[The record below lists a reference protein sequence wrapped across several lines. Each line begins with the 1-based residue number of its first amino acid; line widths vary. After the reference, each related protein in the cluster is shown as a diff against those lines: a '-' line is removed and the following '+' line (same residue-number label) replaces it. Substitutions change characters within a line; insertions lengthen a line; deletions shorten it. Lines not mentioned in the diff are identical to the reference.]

1 MITPFILT
9 VGFGLVVWNQNN
21 PLVLKAP
28 QNVIHKFKNFQF
40 YTKSVNE
47 PKLLNRHK
55 SHKMHFVVFA
65 DDNFKRKYRLQLETI
80 RCWTNANGY
89 HLLIPSNYELEKEK
103 CSQERI
109 PSYFLRRH
117 CYLAHIMA
125 KYASEDYFVLLDAD
139 TMTFSLTRKFP
150 QEYLEYD
157 LSFYERSWNGEVHIH
172 MGAKNKPAVR
182 EWIMLWSL
190 EDTQPYV
197 PEKKYFY
204 SSDNGLLHIVLMKWF
219 VLGIKGVSAMEEI
232 TKKRWPHRNQ
242 RVAVKCIDKFH
253 RLNHTVENLN
263 PYFSF
268 IQCARVALGM
278 QGKGD
283 KFSAYGQSTDDYILQ
298 DFRKHGLD
306 LVSQGLS
313 LKIFPRFNGFA
324 LDKFMKDQATP
335 NVVLYHGVKKDE
347 DILQTWQS
355 EENEKK
361 KRYFLQNSLNVTK
374 QPEKGSKIIYPLCK
388 VKDLKHKHEN
398 IAPL

>member
-1 MITPFILT
+1 MKMITPFILT
-9 VGFGLVVWNQNN
+9 VGFGLVLWNQNH
-21 PLVLKAP
+21 PVVLKALP
-28 QNVIHKFKNFQF
+28 NVIHKFKNFQS

-47 PKLLNRHK
+47 PKLLNNGFALDKFMKDQQPEK
-55 SHKMHFVVFA
+55 SYKMHFVVFA
-65 DDNFKRKYRLQLETI
+65 DDNFRRKYRLQLETI
-80 RCWTNANGY
+80 RCWTEANGY
-89 HLLIPSNYELEKEK
+89 HLLIPSHHELEKEK

-125 KYASEDYFVLLDAD
+125 KYKSDDYFVLLDAD
-139 TMTFSLTRKFP
+139 TMTFSLTLKFP
-150 QEYLEYD
+150 LEYLKYD

-219 VLGIKGVSAMEEI
+219 VLGIKGVSTMEEI

-242 RVAVKCIDKFH
+242 RVAVICIDKFH

-283 KFSAYGQSTDDYILQ
+283 KFSTYGQSIDYYILQ
-298 DFRKHGLD
+298 NFRKHGYRWA
-306 LVSQGLS
+306 V
-313 LKIFPRFNGFA
+313 
-324 LDKFMKDQATP
+324 
-335 NVVLYHGVKKDE
+335 
-347 DILQTWQS
+347 
-355 EENEKK
+355 
-361 KRYFLQNSLNVTK
+361 
-374 QPEKGSKIIYPLCK
+374 
-388 VKDLKHKHEN
+388 
-398 IAPL
+398 